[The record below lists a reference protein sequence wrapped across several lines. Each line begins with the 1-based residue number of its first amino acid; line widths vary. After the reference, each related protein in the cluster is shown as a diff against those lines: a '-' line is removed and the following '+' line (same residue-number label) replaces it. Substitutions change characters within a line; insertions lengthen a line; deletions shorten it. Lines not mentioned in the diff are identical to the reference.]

1 MTKAELLAQL
11 EEMEMDLREMDYKMK
26 EDEYYSKLLGIA
38 NQRDATYQEMAEQ
51 DFADLFFVEKK
62 IERSQVLDD
71 FLNG

>member
-1 MTKAELLAQL
+1 
-11 EEMEMDLREMDYKMK
+11 
-26 EDEYYSKLLGIA
+26 
-38 NQRDATYQEMAEQ
+38 MAER